1 MKLYVKDL
9 AFSSTA
15 GVLLDVPNLSLDL
28 SGVTML
34 TGPNGSGKSLLLAAL
49 HGALAGATGTVT
61 WDEKPAVVT
70 RQERGF
76 LLQRNPIL
84 RRSVFENLAYPL
96 RAFGQFNEAKVT
108 SLLQRIDLSEKAD
121 QPAASLSGGERQRLC
136 FARALIME
144 PKALLLDEPT
154 SALDR
159 RATEALTSL
168 IIEEAKSI
176 PVLMSSHDRDVIQ
189 NLGQHHLHIED
200 GVLI

>member
-1 MKLYVKDL
+1 MKLRIEDL
-9 AFSSTA
+9 AFSTPA
-15 GVLLDVPNLSLDL
+15 GVLLDVPNLSMDL

-49 HGALAGATGTVT
+49 HGALAGATGLVT
-61 WDEKPAVVT
+61 WDGKPAQAT

-96 RAFGQFNEAKVT
+96 RAFGRFNEAKVT
-108 SLLQRIDLSEKAD
+108 SLLERIDLSEKAD

-159 RATEALTSL
+159 RATDALTSL